1 MLDTQHVFTETT
13 LDTAYSWLCKQRR
26 NFPANADIWHLRFHW
41 HTIRGELLQ
50 TLHKQDY
57 TFLPLSVVTKA
68 DGETLHLWSS
78 QDALVLKMLAL
89 ALPDALA
96 LSSLCTHIKGH
107 GGLKAT
113 VSALQA
119 ALPDYTY
126 VMKTDVK
133 GYYESIDHTIL
144 LRQLDKDIAD
154 PFIWRLLVQFVKR
167 TVERGGTFK
176 SIYCGISRGCPLS
189 PVIAAYYLKGLDE
202 QMEGDTRYFYRRY
215 MDDVIVLAKT
225 RWHLR
230 KAIRTVNQHFN
241 QLKVEQAPD
250 KTFIGKISKGFD
262 FLGYHF
268 DGKQLTVAAKTVE
281 KHVLHYRQLY
291 EQLRKK
297 KATSDEMALILGWY
311 VIRWQRWAAAGLQGI
326 KIGVYEQNLN
336 QQVPILIER

>member
-1 MLDTQHVFTETT
+1 MLDTKHIFTEVT
-13 LDTAYSWLCKQRR
+13 LDTAYSWLCKQRA
-26 NFPANADIWHLRFHW
+26 NFPVNADIWHLRFHW

-57 TFLPLSVVTKA
+57 TLLPLSVVTKA

-78 QDALVLKMLAL
+78 QDALVLKMLAM

-119 ALPDYTY
+119 ALPDYRY

-144 LRQLDKDIAD
+144 LKQLDKDITD

-167 TVERGGTFK
+167 SVERGGTFK
-176 SIYCGISRGCPLS
+176 SITCGISRGCSLS
-189 PVIAAYYLKGLDE
+189 PVIAAYYLTSLDK
-202 QMEGDTRYFYRRY
+202 QMEGDTRYFYRRF

-230 KAIRTVNQHFN
+230 KAVKTVNQHFN
-241 QLKVEQAPD
+241 QLKMAQAPD
-250 KTFIGKISKGFD
+250 KTFIGRIEKEFD
-262 FLGYHF
+262 FLGYRF
-268 DGKQLTVAAKTVE
+268 GEEKLTITKQTLKNHIRRLT
-281 KHVLHYRQLY
+281 QLY
-291 EQLRKK
+291 EQKK
-297 KATSDEMALILGWY
+297 HQPNWKMLLDDY
-311 VIRWQRWAAAGLQGI
+311 RQRWVTWVYSGI
-326 KIGVYEQNLN
+326 PSSIIDFENGNNFLRSFLKSA
-336 QQVPILIER
+336 

>member
-1 MLDTQHVFTETT
+1 MQDAKHVFIETT
-13 LDTAYSWLCKQRR
+13 LDTAYLWLCKQRR
-26 NFPANADIWHLRFHW
+26 NFPVNADIWHLRFHW

-57 TFLPLSVVTKA
+57 TLLPLSVVTKA

-78 QDALVLKMLAL
+78 QDALVLKMLAMT
-89 ALPDALA
+89 LPDALA

-113 VSALQA
+113 VNDLHA
-119 ALPDYTY
+119 ALPDYRY

-133 GYYESIDHTIL
+133 GYYASIDHTIL
-144 LRQLDKDIAD
+144 LKQLDKDIID

-167 TVERGGTFK
+167 SVERGGTFK
-176 SIYCGISRGCPLS
+176 SITCGISRGCPLS
-189 PVIAAYYLKGLDE
+189 PVIAAYYLKALDE
-202 QMEGDTRYFYRRY
+202 QMAGDPRYFYRRF

-230 KAIRTVNQHFN
+230 KAVRAVNQHFH

-250 KTFIGKISKGFD
+250 KTFIGKISRGWD

-268 DGKQLTVAAKTVE
+268 DGKHLTVAAKTVE

-291 EQLRKK
+291 EQLRNK
-297 KATSDEMALILGWY
+297 KATSDEMALALSLYIK
-311 VIRWQRWAAAGLQGI
+311 RWQH
-326 KIGVYEQNLN
+326 
-336 QQVPILIER
+336 

>member
-1 MLDTQHVFTETT
+1 MLDAKHVFTETT
-13 LDTAYSWLCKQRR
+13 LDTAYLWLCKQRA

-50 TLHKQDY
+50 TLNKQDY
-57 TFLPLSVVTKA
+57 TLLPLSVVTKA

-78 QDALVLKMLAL
+78 QDALVLKMLAM
-89 ALPDALA
+89 ALPESLA

-113 VSALQA
+113 VSALRA
-119 ALPDYTY
+119 SLPDYTY

-133 GYYESIDHTIL
+133 GYYASIDHTIL
-144 LRQLDKDIAD
+144 LKQLDKDIAD

-167 TVERGGTFK
+167 NVERGGTFK
-176 SIYCGISRGCPLS
+176 SIHCGISRGCPLS
-189 PVIAAYYLKGLDE
+189 PVIAAYYLKALDE
-202 QMEGDTRYFYRRY
+202 QMAGDTRYFYRRY

-230 KAIRTVNQHFN
+230 KAVRAVNQHFQ

-250 KTFIGKISKGFD
+250 KTFIGKISKGWD
-262 FLGYHF
+262 FLGYYF
-268 DGKQLTVAAKTVE
+268 DGKQLAVAAKTVE

-291 EQLRKK
+291 EQLRNK
-297 KATSDEMALILGWY
+297 KATSDEMALALGQY
-311 VIRWQRWAAAGLQGI
+311 VKRCQRWAAAGLQGGI
-326 KIGVYEQNLN
+326 IGVYEQTRY
-336 QQVPILIER
+336 QQILMQI

>member
-1 MLDTQHVFTETT
+1 MLDTKSVFTETT
-13 LDTAYSWLCKQRR
+13 LDKAYLWLCKQRH

-50 TLHKQDY
+50 TLNKQDY
-57 TFLPLSVVTKA
+57 TFKPLSVVTKA

-78 QDALVLKMLAL
+78 QDALVLKMLAM

-96 LSSLCTHIKGH
+96 LSPRCTHIKGH

-167 TVERGGTFK
+167 SVERGGTFK
-176 SIYCGISRGCPLS
+176 SIHCGISRGCPLS
-189 PVIAAYYLKGLDE
+189 PVIAAYYLKALDE
-202 QMEGDTRYFYRRY
+202 QMEGDPRYFYRRY

-230 KAIRTVNQHFN
+230 KAVRTVNQHFH

-250 KTFIGKISKGFD
+250 KTFIGRIEKEFD
-262 FLGYHF
+262 FLGYRF
-268 DGKQLTVAAKTVE
+268 GLPELGLAEKTITNAVN
-281 KHVLHYRQLY
+281 KVRQLY
-291 EQLRKK
+291 EQKLAAPKRAAMLDDYITRWLR
-297 KATSDEMALILGWY
+297 W
-311 VIRWQRWAAAGLQGI
+311 VNAGLDDKPI
-326 KIGVYEQNLN
+326 NIVFCIEQRTSPLN
-336 QQVPILIER
+336 PAASI